1 MPSVKSASAAWLNE
15 WHASVSCVISL
26 AQTSSVLHN
35 ANLCMHTNMISF
47 RRHQTFT
54 VHNVV
59 FTATLMTRAQWSSL
73 GFLGA
78 FLVSLGPLC
87 SVWDLELC
95 WYSSAE
101 FHEWKELKVCEL
113 NVNPFLRLHSPLFFC
128 SFIYSFIQSVSS
140 PCFSGLTYCEKRKVK
155 KSDISSLTFS
165 WHLATSANKGMPPL
179 KISVYLANE
188 IALSQ
193 LLTMNNHL
201 GVPRAQLRI

>member
-101 FHEWKELKVCEL
+101 FHEWIELKVCEL

-128 SFIYSFIQSVSS
+128 SFIYSFSQSVALD
-140 PCFSGLTYCEKRKVK
+140 FQVWHIVK
-155 KSDISSLTFS
+155 KGKWKNQTFLHSLSVDTLLQVQIKGCL
-165 WHLATSANKGMPPL
+165 HLRFPCT
-179 KISVYLANE
+179 
-188 IALSQ
+188 
-193 LLTMNNHL
+193 
-201 GVPRAQLRI
+201 

>member
-1 MPSVKSASAAWLNE
+1 MYSQPHSWLELNGVVRVF
-15 WHASVSCVISL
+15 W
-26 AQTSSVLHN
+26 VL
-35 ANLCMHTNMISF
+35 
-47 RRHQTFT
+47 
-54 VHNVV
+54 
-59 FTATLMTRAQWSSL
+59 
-73 GFLGA
+73 
-78 FLVSLGPLC
+78 SLGPLC

-128 SFIYSFIQSVSS
+128 SFIYSFIQLVGG
-140 PCFSGLTYCEKRKVK
+140 PCFSIDR
-155 KSDISSLTFS
+155 SDILWKKESEKIWYYTLTFS

-179 KISVYLANE
+179 KISVYLTNE
-188 IALSQ
+188 KALSE